1 MTFRDKPTY
10 LTTEVWR
17 AMWVLARA
25 RTARAGENE
34 PGVERHFT
42 TVDETVDLLLR
53 QVIKDKYPQLL
64 EHQRRIDELEKKLIG
79 ELEEGEDDG
88 P

>member
-1 MTFRDKPTY
+1 MTFREKPTY

-25 RTARAGENE
+25 RTARASGDE

-42 TVDETVDLLLR
+42 TVDEMVDLLLR

-64 EHQRRIDELEKKLIG
+64 DHQRRIDELEKKLIG
-79 ELEEGEDDG
+79 ELGEADDG